1 MGKTNKKEMRK
12 LLNKCLALQ
21 KAAFDKGLNMSIG
34 TRYCGDEPWFTG
46 FVWVE
51 GSDFTDKEQV
61 DVTHHFFYC
70 YDSNSV
76 EENEKELKLVEEFI
90 NKH

>member
-1 MGKTNKKEMRK
+1 MKKTNKKEMRK

-34 TRYCGDEPWFTG
+34 TRYSGGEPWFTG
-46 FVWVE
+46 CVCVE
-51 GSDFTDKEQV
+51 GCDFTDKKQK
-61 DVTHHFFYC
+61 DVTNHFFYC
-70 YDSNSV
+70 YDCHSV
-76 EENEKELKLVEEFI
+76 EENEMELKLVEEFI